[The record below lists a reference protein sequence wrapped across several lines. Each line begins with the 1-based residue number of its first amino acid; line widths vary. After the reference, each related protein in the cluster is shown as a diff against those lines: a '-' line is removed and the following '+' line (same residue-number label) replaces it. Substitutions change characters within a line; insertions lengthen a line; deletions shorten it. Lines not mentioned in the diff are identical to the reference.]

1 MTDII
6 ETAKRARKA
15 GYDFALLSTSK
26 KNEALHTIASMLR
39 EASDEI
45 FEINKNDV
53 ENARA

>member
-6 ETAKRARKA
+6 EIAKRARKA

-39 EASDEI
+39 DSAAEI
-45 FEINKNDV
+45 FETN
-53 ENARA
+53 